1 MKEVKAP
8 PEFDDEDEDED
19 DVKLISNLILE
30 IKVTDT
36 SPCYII
42 SFDLSQTHP
51 LISHP
56 LIRHNTPCNTPSA
69 LINLIRST
77 SSLPPPQGSKELG
90 DPPKTYLQDGCLL
103 ALAAAET
110 DHDIVTP
117 ARFEE
122 MMKGIVTRRYVF
134 EYCVTHSSMRC
145 HTSSSPLCTI
155 FLIFLLLHNT
165 PSILH
170 TIYPLTTTHYTLS
183 QPTPSPTIIYIDLP
197 TRFCSL
203 SRAGNLK
210 RAKRFFARFGP
221 WLNVDALEEDR

>member
-1 MKEVKAP
+1 MKQRRQQAPSKQPAEGGEDGGEGETVKEVKAP

-77 SSLPPPQGSKELG
+77 SSRPTPPGLQRAGR
-90 DPPKTYLQDGCLL
+90 PPKTYSLITYPLL
-103 ALAAAET
+103 
-110 DHDIVTP
+110 
-117 ARFEE
+117 
-122 MMKGIVTRRYVF
+122 RY
-134 EYCVTHSSMRC
+134 
-145 HTSSSPLCTI
+145 
-155 FLIFLLLHNT
+155 
-165 PSILH
+165 PSIDSQH
-170 TIYPLTTTHYTLS
+170 TL
-183 QPTPSPTIIYIDLP
+183 
-197 TRFCSL
+197 
-203 SRAGNLK
+203 
-210 RAKRFFARFGP
+210 
-221 WLNVDALEEDR
+221 